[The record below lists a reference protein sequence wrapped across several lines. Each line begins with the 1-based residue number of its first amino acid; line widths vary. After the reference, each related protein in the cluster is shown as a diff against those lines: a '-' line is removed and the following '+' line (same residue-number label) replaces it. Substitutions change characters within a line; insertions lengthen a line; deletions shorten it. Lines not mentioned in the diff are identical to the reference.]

1 MALASVQ
8 GSAMESSTSPAD
20 GYLLEIYRQV
30 AESTRPTGS
39 PRYARLAVF
48 LGFVSLVTTAL
59 AVLVSLPDDTGGQT
73 IPQLCLGLTVTGLVV
88 SAGFTVGEIRARR
101 AHDGQTTADGV
112 ADATSSIYLA
122 STGFFA
128 FTVAIALALTLVR

>member
-8 GSAMESSTSPAD
+8 GSAVESSTSPAD

-30 AESTRPTGS
+30 AESTRPTAS
-39 PRYARLAVF
+39 PGYGRLAAF
-48 LGFVSLVTTAL
+48 LAFVSLVTTAL
-59 AVLVSLPDDTGGQT
+59 AVLISLPDDTGGQT
-73 IPQLCLGLTVTGLVV
+73 IPQMCLALTVTGLVV
-88 SAGFTVGEIRARR
+88 SAGFTTVEIRARR
-101 AHDGQTTADGV
+101 ALDGQTTNDAG

-128 FTVAIALALTLVR
+128 FTVVIALALTLVR